1 MNLAQQFETLSELAR
16 SGQVLPFWQDIF
28 VKFYQA
34 FLYEDRWLQYI
45 EGVGTTLLVTAMA
58 LAIGVI
64 LGAAVALVRVTH
76 DQQHPRH
83 RNPVLG
89 LVNAV
94 LEVYVTVIR
103 GTPMMVQLLIMS
115 MVIFSSSRNYTM
127 VGALTLGIN
136 SGAYVS
142 EIIRGGLMAVD
153 PGQMEAG
160 RSLGLNYLTTMVL
173 IVIPQAIRS
182 ILPALGNEFIILLK
196 DTSLITTIGGKELLY
211 AAQGVMNRT
220 YEAMFPLLGTAA
232 IYLVLVMIFSWLLGK
247 LERRLAQSDRR

>member
-1 MNLAQQFETLSELAR
+1 MEAQFEALSELAK
-16 SGQVLPFWQDIF
+16 SGGTLTFGQDFF

-34 FLYEDRWLQYI
+34 FLYADRWQQYL
-45 EGVGTTLLVTAMA
+45 EGVGTTLLVTAIA
-58 LAIGVI
+58 LVLGVL
-64 LGAAVALVRVTH
+64 LGSLVALVRVAH
-76 DQQHPRH
+76 DQQKPGRH
-83 RNPVLG
+83 NPVLG
-89 LVNAV
+89 V
-94 LEVYVTVIR
+94 LNVVCRVYATVIR

-115 MVIFSSSRNYTM
+115 MVIFASSRNFTM

-160 RSLGLNYLTTMVL
+160 RSLGLNYITTMIL
-173 IVIPQAIRS
+173 IIIPQAIRS

-196 DTSLITTIGGKELLY
+196 DTSLITVIGGKELLY
-211 AAQGVMNRT
+211 AAQGIMNRT
-220 YEAMFPLLGTAA
+220 YEAMFPLLGVAA
-232 IYLVLVMIFSWLLGK
+232 IYLVLVLALSALLDK